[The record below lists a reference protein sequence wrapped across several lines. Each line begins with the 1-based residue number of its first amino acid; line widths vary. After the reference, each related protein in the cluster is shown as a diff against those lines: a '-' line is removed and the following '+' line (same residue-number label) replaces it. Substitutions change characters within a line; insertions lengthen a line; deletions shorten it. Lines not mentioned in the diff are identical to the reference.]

1 MVVKGTTRGWDKVNM
16 DISDIQ
22 KKWSLHVSIFYHY
35 NFLPKTTLPI
45 IIPPICLNRCNLTLV
60 PTQF

>member
-22 KKWSLHVSIFYHY
+22 KKWSLHFSIFYH
-35 NFLPKTTLPI
+35 FLPKTTLLI
-45 IIPPICLNRCNLTLV
+45 IIPSICFNRCNLTLV